1 MSISHTKTAGEL
13 VESALRRVQML
24 GKDQSADAHVWN
36 IAKDHLNGLLKII
49 VTQGPSE
56 WRRAT
61 QTPAMVASQAYV
73 TCDPRPDRVHRVYYR
88 TTSGFDLE
96 LQQWNMDDYDRVP
109 VKTTTGRP
117 TVFAVDRQRTATT
130 IYLWPVPDATIAL
143 GTLRVSYER
152 VPEDVEA
159 TSDIVDVP
167 QEALDILIDLV
178 GARTAQSFQLGQM
191 PQVIAALE
199 RGRGNLNEFLNYDRG
214 HSVRFAIMTE

>member
-1 MSISHTKTAGEL
+1 MTITYTKLAGEL

-24 GKDQSADAHVWN
+24 GSGQSADAHVWS

-61 QTPAMVASQAYV
+61 QTPTLVASQAYV
-73 TCDPRPDRVHRVYYR
+73 TCNPRPDRVHRIYYR
-88 TTSGFDLE
+88 NTSGFDLE
-96 LQQWNMDDYDRVP
+96 LQQWNMDDYDRIP
-109 VKTTTGRP
+109 VKTSTGRP

-152 VPEDVEA
+152 VPEDVEN

-178 GARTAQSFQLGQM
+178 GARTAQSFQLGQL
-191 PQVIAALE
+191 PQVMAALE
-199 RGRGNLNEFLNYDRG
+199 RGMGNLNEFLNYDRG
-214 HSVRFAIMTE
+214 YSTRFAIQTE